1 MCYAFIYIK
10 NAIPW
15 AEIMNKMFGNIQRRE
30 TMSIMLWYM
39 NLRWKVEKR
48 KRTIWIQD
56 VNIFNRL

>member
-39 NLRWKVEKR
+39 NLRWKDEKR

-56 VNIFNRL
+56 V